1 MYSQPELIT
10 PVTARAIL
18 DHKNPH
24 NRPISRALVQRKL
37 DDLQAGRYVMNP
49 QGISFDPEGNL
60 LDGQHILLAIC
71 DYGGPVNL
79 YVHHDVPPEVQKVMD
94 QTLARTAAQVLA
106 LETGA
111 KGASYYTAAA
121 RAVLEHG
128 LEQRPTNAAVV
139 AWARDHVEPLE
150 RYMQIG
156 RKLTAGTHAAFVFAE
171 LQGWKHVEDA
181 SRRLISLDW
190 NVPGDDPMKALK
202 RALDDMGGRDGAKSK
217 KTRFFTTLGAL
228 LRVSADEGLAI
239 ARKYDAMPPR
249 VRESVRP
256 QVAA

>member
-37 DDLQAGRYVMNP
+37 DDLLAGRYVMNP
-49 QGISFDPEGNL
+49 QGISFDPDGNL

-71 DYGGPVNL
+71 EYGGPVNL
-79 YVHHDVPPEVQKVMD
+79 YVHHDVPPEVQSVMD

-106 LETGA
+106 LETGTR
-111 KGASYYTAAA
+111 GASYYTAAA

-128 LEQRPTNAAVV
+128 LEMRPTNAAVV
-139 AWARDHVEPLE
+139 AWARDHADLIEQ
-150 RYMQIG
+150 YMPIG

-171 LQGWKHVEDA
+171 LQGWKHIGDA
-181 SRRLISLDW
+181 AKRLVSLDW
-190 NVPGDDPMKALK
+190 NGHDDPMKALK

-217 KTRFFTTLGAL
+217 KTRFFTSLNAL
-228 LRVSADEGLAI
+228 QAISEDRGLNI
-239 ARKYDAMPPR
+239 AKKCDAMPAR

-256 QVAA
+256 GVAA